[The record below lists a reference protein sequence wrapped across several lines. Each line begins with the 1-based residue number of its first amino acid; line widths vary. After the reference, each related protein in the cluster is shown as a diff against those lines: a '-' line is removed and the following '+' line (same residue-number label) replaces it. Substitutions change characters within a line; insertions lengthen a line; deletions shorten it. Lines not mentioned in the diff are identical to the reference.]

1 VRIALLHPT
10 YWPDVRRGA
19 ERLVHDLAGWLRG
32 AGHDVAILTTH
43 RSPTVAST
51 EEGVRVVRAWRPP
64 DRLLQRRA
72 YEEHL
77 GTIPAQARSLLAA
90 DADVAHAFFPVS
102 AWAALQARRLG
113 GPPVVFSAMGVP
125 TRRYLVWRRYRLG
138 MHVKAAREAA
148 AVSVLSQAAA
158 EEFRRYLLRVPEVVP
173 PGVRC
178 ADFGGAVE
186 RLEDPTIV
194 YSGSPA
200 DPRKRVPLLFEAF
213 TRLRR
218 RVPGARLVMAGRPEP
233 WFELELPEGARWV
246 SGDATGELARALR
259 TAHVAVLPAV
269 EEGFG
274 LVLVE
279 ALAAGTPVVAAR
291 SGAGPEIVSDAA
303 IGRLFEPDDPDDLA
317 AALERGLELGADPAA
332 IEACR
337 AHALQWDWAAV
348 GPRWERLAVGAVERA

>member
-1 VRIALLHPT
+1 MRIALLHPT

-19 ERLVHDLAGWLRG
+19 ERLVHDLAGWLHG
-32 AGHDVAILTTH
+32 AGHEVTVLTTH
-43 RSPTVAST
+43 RAPTSVQD

-64 DRLLQRRA
+64 DRVFQRRV

-77 GTIPAQARSLLAA
+77 GTVPAQARSLLRA

-102 AWAALQARRLG
+102 AWAALQARRVG

-138 MHVKAAREAA
+138 MHLQAAREAA

-158 EEFRRYLLRVPEVVP
+158 DVFARYLLRTPQVVP

-178 ADFGGAVE
+178 DDFDGPVE

-218 RVPGARLVMAGRPEP
+218 RVPRARLVMAGRREP
-233 WFELELPEGARWV
+233 WFELDLPEGARWV
-246 SGDATGELARALR
+246 SGDETGELARHLR
-259 TAHVAVLPAV
+259 SAHVAVLPAV
-269 EEGFG
+269 EEAFG

-291 SGAGPEIVSDAA
+291 SGAGPEIVSGEA
-303 IGRLFEPDDPDDLA
+303 IGRLFDPDDPDDLA
-317 AALERGLELGADPAA
+317 AALERGLELGADAGA
-332 IEACR
+332 VAACR
-337 AHALQWDWAAV
+337 AHARQWDWAAV
-348 GPRWERLAVGAVERA
+348 GPRWEQLATRAAERS

>member
-1 VRIALLHPT
+1 MRIALLHPT

-32 AGHDVAILTTH
+32 AGHEVTILTTH
-43 RSPTVAST
+43 RSPTAAST

-64 DRLLQRRA
+64 DRLFQRRA

-90 DADVAHAFFPVS
+90 EADVAHAFFPVS

-113 GPPVVFSAMGVP
+113 GPPVVFSAMGMP

-138 MHVKAAREAA
+138 MHLEAAREAA
-148 AVSVLSQAAA
+148 GVSVLSQAAA
-158 EEFRRYLLRVPEVVP
+158 EEFHRYLLRTPEVVP

-178 ADFGGAVE
+178 ADFEGPVE

-218 RVPGARLVMAGRPEP
+218 RVPRVRLLMAGRPEP
-233 WFELELPEGARWV
+233 WLELELPEGARWV
-246 SGDATGELARALR
+246 SGDATGDLARVLR

-291 SGAGPEIVSDAA
+291 SGAGPEIVSDEA
-303 IGRLFEPDDPDDLA
+303 IGRLFDPDDPDDLA
-317 AALERGLELGADPAA
+317 SALERGLELGAGAAA

-337 AHALQWDWAAV
+337 AHARQWDWAAV
-348 GPRWERLAVGAVERA
+348 GPRWEQLAVQAVERA